1 MLFFFKHR
9 KVDLGHHV
17 CTLTSTN
24 CLQRVEKGHKQVHE
38 HSQVEGDAAPEG
50 HVSGAP
56 VEDGLSCVMADQS
69 KRIQIT
75 ALQTNP
81 IRSNAKIYNQTQ
93 LSLLDRSSNRDT
105 QGSERRECVCVCV

>member
-1 MLFFFKHR
+1 MFLFFKHR
-9 KVDLGHHV
+9 KVELGHHV

-24 CLQRVEKGHKQVHE
+24 RLQRVEKGHEQVHE

-81 IRSNAKIYNQTQ
+81 V
-93 LSLLDRSSNRDT
+93 
-105 QGSERRECVCVCV
+105 CVCVCMCDHLAAFSASSSR